1 MIRVE
6 DIEPQELNPRGLV
19 YVQVDVVTRWDRVN
33 ESFRDVNEVVT
44 DEMWQVLYIY
54 IYLYIWLCID
64 VYIYVFVDIRKL
76 SKS

>member
-33 ESFRDVNEVVT
+33 ESFRDVNEVVR
-44 DEMWQVLYIY
+44 MKCGRFC
-54 IYLYIWLCID
+54 IYLYIWL
-64 VYIYVFVDIRKL
+64 
-76 SKS
+76 